1 MALTVRVAGSSNSN
15 EALEITLVKPST
27 TGLKPVGSF
36 NPKFTY
42 PIFGDDERIFGYKN
56 LKVNLRY
63 HVTDMRP
70 NLQVSYSKKF
80 KAIGD
85 TEPTDINAILKDFL
99 PEGNNARPS
108 WFVRHQS

>member
-1 MALTVRVAGSSNSN
+1 MTLTIRAAGSSNSN
-15 EALEITLVKPST
+15 EALEISLVKPSPG
-27 TGLKPVGSF
+27 GLRPVATF

-56 LKVNLRY
+56 LKINLRY

-70 NLQVSYSKKF
+70 NLQVSYARKF
-80 KAIGD
+80 KSIGD

-99 PEGNNARPS
+99 PEGNKDHS
-108 WFVRHQS
+108 S